1 MQDIVCFSHLRWDFV
16 WQRPQH
22 LLSRLSKHARVFFV
36 EEPVT
41 NLDSY
46 GEHLHHFEGRGAEN
60 VRVVRLVQP
69 AKDHR
74 WLGHGDPATQKVYES
89 LLRGFLKQKGVT
101 NPLLWFYTPMA
112 LPFAKALPHGGVVYD
127 VMDELSTFKDAPEGL
142 LKRADTLLKRADLV
156 FAGGPSLWRSR
167 VGKNPNLHLF
177 PSGVDEAHFE
187 RATRSDV
194 ERPEDLLD
202 IGGPVLGYFGVI
214 DERMDLALLKHLA
227 EERPDWH
234 VVMLGPVVKIE
245 ATSLP
250 QAPNLHYLGM
260 KAYEDLPGY
269 LAHFDVA
276 LIPFALNE
284 ATEFLSPTKTL
295 EYLAAGKPVVSTP
308 LPDVVGLYG
317 EVVRV
322 GATPAAFLRAVE
334 AALAEDRAAKTQRQ
348 ERAQTL
354 LTRYSWDAIAA
365 AMAHELEQLG
375 ERVVERVA

>member
-22 LLSRLSKHARVFFV
+22 LLSRLSKNARVFFV

-46 GEHLHHFEGRGAEN
+46 GEHLHHFEGRGADN

-89 LLRGFLKQKGVT
+89 LLRGFLKQEGVT

-112 LPFAKALPHGGVVYD
+112 LPFASSLPHTGVVYD
-127 VMDELSTFKDAPEGL
+127 VMDELSTFKNAPEGL

-177 PSGVDEAHFE
+177 PSGVDEAHFKQ
-187 RATRSDV
+187 AVQKDV
-194 ERPEDLLD
+194 KRPEDLAD
-202 IGGPVLGYFGVI
+202 VDGPVLGYFGVI
-214 DERMDLALLKHLA
+214 DERMDLGLLEHLA
-227 EERPDWH
+227 KQRPDWH

-334 AALAEDRAAKTQRQ
+334 AALAKDRAAKTQRH

-365 AMAHELEQLG
+365 AMARELEQLA

>member
-22 LLSRLSKHARVFFV
+22 LLSRLSKNARVFFV

-46 GEHLHHFEGRGAEN
+46 GEHLHHFEGRGADN
-60 VRVVRLVQP
+60 VRVVRFVQP

-74 WLGHGDPATQKVYES
+74 WLGHGDPATQGTYEK
-89 LLRGFLKQKGVT
+89 LLRGFLKQEGVT

-112 LPFAKALPHGGVVYD
+112 LPFAAALPHSGVVYD

-214 DERMDLALLKHLA
+214 DERMDLALLKHTSPKSDPTGTSSCSAQLSKSA
-227 EERPDWH
+227 RPTYR
-234 VVMLGPVVKIE
+234 KRRTCT
-245 ATSLP
+245 TS
-250 QAPNLHYLGM
+250 A
-260 KAYEDLPGY
+260 
-269 LAHFDVA
+269 
-276 LIPFALNE
+276 
-284 ATEFLSPTKTL
+284 
-295 EYLAAGKPVVSTP
+295 
-308 LPDVVGLYG
+308 
-317 EVVRV
+317 
-322 GATPAAFLRAVE
+322 
-334 AALAEDRAAKTQRQ
+334 
-348 ERAQTL
+348 
-354 LTRYSWDAIAA
+354 
-365 AMAHELEQLG
+365 
-375 ERVVERVA
+375 

>member
-22 LLSRLSKHARVFFV
+22 LLSRLSKNARVFFV

-46 GEHLHHFEGRGAEN
+46 GEHLHHFEGRGADN
-60 VRVVRLVQP
+60 VRVVRFVQP

-74 WLGHGDPATQKVYES
+74 WLGHGDPATQGTYEK
-89 LLRGFLKQKGVT
+89 LLRGFLKQEGVT

-177 PSGVDEAHFE
+177 PSGVDEAHFKQ
-187 RATRSDV
+187 AVQKDV
-194 ERPEDLLD
+194 KRPEDLAD
-202 IGGPVLGYFGVI
+202 VDGPVLGYFGVI
-214 DERMDLALLKHLA
+214 DERMDLGLLEHLA
-227 EERPDWH
+227 TQRPDWH
-234 VVMLGPVVKIE
+234 IVMLGPVVKIDE
-245 ATSLP
+245 GDLP
-250 QAPNLHYLGM
+250 RAPNLHYLGM

-308 LPDVVGLYG
+308 LPDVVDLYG

-334 AALAEDRAAKTQRQ
+334 AALAEDRAAKTQRH

-365 AMAHELEQLG
+365 AMAHELEQVG
-375 ERVVERVA
+375 ERAVESVA

>member
-46 GEHLHHFEGRGAEN
+46 GEHLHHFEGRGADN

-74 WLGHGDPATQKVYES
+74 WLGHGDPATQDTYEK
-89 LLRGFLKQKGVT
+89 LLRGFLKQEGVT

-295 EYLAAGKPVVSTP
+295 EYLAADKPVVSTP

-334 AALAEDRAAKTQRQ
+334 AALAEDRAAKTQRH

-354 LTRYSWDAIAA
+354 LTRYSWDAIAT
-365 AMAHELEQLG
+365 AMAHELEQVG
-375 ERVVERVA
+375 ERAVESVA